1 MCVDPLAAKYPYNGV
16 YNFSENR
23 VIDGREIEG
32 LEVQL
37 IVEKPDVTKLS
48 PGHTF
53 VTVGSGKNMT
63 AYTYGRWAGTER
75 SSGGNLANPLGNGP
89 GVLIKLTGN
98 DAMKE
103 VKKYVSDGAKVYDV
117 ANTSEKIVRSNFEKQ
132 FNSTSKTPEKGSY
145 EGDKRAHVI
154 DQYDL
159 TTNNCTTK
167 SLNAVSEGHD
177 GDITFKT
184 TTIAGGFPV
193 IQTDSTDKTYSPGTL
208 ATQLQQ
214 ATKDP
219 DSDVKDVTNN
229 YIKKQ

>member
-1 MCVDPLAAKYPYNGV
+1 MSIDPLAEKYPYNGT

-37 IVEKPDVTKLS
+37 IVEKPDLTKAS
-48 PGHTF
+48 VGHTF
-53 VTVGSGKNMT
+53 VTVGSGKDMT
-63 AYTYGRWAGTER
+63 AYTYGRWAGANR
-75 SSGGNLANPLGNGP
+75 SSGGMPNPLGNGN
-89 GVLIKLTGN
+89 GVLVKLTGN

-103 VKKYVSDGAKVYDV
+103 VKKYVNEGAKVYDV
-117 ANTSEKIVRSNFEKQ
+117 ANTSENIVRDNFEQQ
-132 FNSTSKTPEKGSY
+132 FNSSSETPKTGSY
-145 EGDKRAHVI
+145 KGDDRAHVI

-167 SLNAVSEGHD
+167 SLDAVSEGHA
-177 GDITFKT
+177 GDITYKT

-193 IQTDSTDKTYSPGTL
+193 IQTDSTDNTYSPGTL
-208 ATQLQQ
+208 ATQLQE

-219 DSDVKDVTNN
+219 DSGIKDVT
-229 YIKKQ
+229 KQYTQPTR